1 MIMTQALEIAAGL
14 DLHKKF
20 IIATILTLA
29 GGKMQERFERTHEG
43 LLKLKDWI
51 LNNKVQAV
59 GCESTSDYA
68 VNIYDLLNQFIPVIV
83 GNARDIKAFTHK
95 KTDKVDSEFIALLTL
110 KGMIHPSRIMP
121 MDLRNFRALTRL
133 RHRLVDQRTTTKNH
147 IHSILDSEM
156 FLLSNAFTDIFG
168 KAGRIVLNGITN
180 GFTVDE
186 ILQCIPKNVKG
197 KKRQLREIM
206 EHTLS
211 ADALDRM
218 KVNMLIL
225 YCYDKQIEDITQ
237 KALDYAYSHYPRE
250 MKILKSVPGIGE
262 IAAITILAEIGDIKD
277 FPTPEQFASWLG
289 IVPRVYQS
297 ADKLHTGSIT
307 KRGSV
312 HARWILVQV
321 AHAVGRSRNNSLK
334 SFFQRKEPVIGKGKA
349 IVALARKIVVVIW
362 HLLTND
368 EVYDDGIYKKSPQ
381 PKHISVKIPT
391 NVTMEEILKI
401 IREAAIIIKKPDP
414 GFI

>member
-1 MIMTQALEIAAGL
+1 MTQTLEIAAGL

-110 KGMIHPSRIMP
+110 KGMIHPSRIMS

-206 EHTLS
+206 EDTLS

-237 KALDYAYSHYPRE
+237 KALDFAYSHYPRE

-321 AHAVGRSRNNSLK
+321 A
-334 SFFQRKEPVIGKGKA
+334 
-349 IVALARKIVVVIW
+349 
-362 HLLTND
+362 
-368 EVYDDGIYKKSPQ
+368 
-381 PKHISVKIPT
+381 
-391 NVTMEEILKI
+391 
-401 IREAAIIIKKPDP
+401 
-414 GFI
+414 